1 MGLPRIKDSAVIG
14 QEVFFMAHRFSLARW
29 LLVPIALLLLEAMAC
44 STAASSPGN
53 NGNNNASNPAASNP
67 VDANSSKPALKV
79 SGIPDQD
86 AARLARRFQ
95 MFANYL
101 SEELGT
107 EVEYVPSVN
116 YAAVVTAFTQ
126 GDLQLA
132 FFGGLTGVQARL
144 QNPGAQAIAQ
154 WEHDARFH
162 SKFIVQSD
170 LPINSL
176 EDLKAHAKELSF
188 TFGSESSTSGHLM
201 PRHFLTE
208 AGINPDTDFKSLPN
222 YSGSHDLT
230 WQLVEGGSFNV
241 GALNED
247 VWERAVQEGKV
258 DTSKVRVFYTTPD
271 YYDYHWMAR
280 PDLNEIYGEGFTGR
294 VQAALLK
301 LNPQEHAEILELFS
315 TERFIETN
323 NSNYQAIEEGARNQG
338 LIR

>member
-1 MGLPRIKDSAVIG
+1 
-14 QEVFFMAHRFSLARW
+14 MAHRSTLALW
-29 LLVPIALLLLEAMAC
+29 LLASVTLMMFLGAMAC
-44 STAASSPGN
+44 GTAADSPGKDS
-53 NGNNNASNPAASNP
+53 GNTTNDPATTTP
-67 VDANSSKPALKV
+67 VDASSTAPILKV

-95 MFANYL
+95 MFADYL
-101 SEELGT
+101 SKELNV
-107 EVEYVPSVN
+107 EVAYVPSVN

-154 WEHDARFH
+154 REQDARFH
-162 SKFIVQSD
+162 SKFIVQSH

-176 EDLKAHAKELSF
+176 EELKTHAKDLTL

-208 AGINPDTDFKSLPN
+208 AGINPDTDFKTLPN
-222 YSGSHDLT
+222 FSGSHDLT
-230 WQLVEGGSFNV
+230 WQLVQGGSFNV

-247 VWERAVQEGKV
+247 VWEQAVQEGKV
-258 DTSKVRVFYTTPD
+258 DPAKVRVFYTTPE

-280 PDLNEIYGEGFTGR
+280 PDLDQVYGEGFTER
-294 VQAALLK
+294 IQAALLK
-301 LNPQEHAEILELFS
+301 LNPQEHGEILELFS
-315 TERFIETN
+315 TEKFIETN
-323 NSNYQAIEEGARNQG
+323 NDNYRAIEEVARQQG
-338 LIR
+338 LIQ

>member
-1 MGLPRIKDSAVIG
+1 
-14 QEVFFMAHRFSLARW
+14 MAHPFTLARW
-29 LLVPIALLLLEAMAC
+29 LLVPLTLMLLGAIAC
-44 STAASSPGN
+44 GTAADSPGN
-53 NGNNNASNPAASNP
+53 DSSNTASDPAATTP
-67 VDANSSKPALKV
+67 VDTSSTAPVLKV

-95 MFANYL
+95 LFADYL
-101 SEELGT
+101 SKELNV
-107 EVEYVPSVN
+107 EVAYVPSVN
-116 YAAVVTAFTQ
+116 YSAVVTAFTQ

-154 WEHDARFH
+154 REQDARFH
-162 SKFIVQSD
+162 SKFIVQSH

-176 EDLKAHAKELSF
+176 EDLKTHAKGLTL

-208 AGINPDTDFKSLPN
+208 AGINPDTDFKTLPN
-222 YSGSHDLT
+222 FSGSHDLT
-230 WQLVEGGSFNV
+230 WQLVQSGSFNV

-247 VWERAVQEGKV
+247 VWEQAVQESKV
-258 DTSKVRVFYTTPD
+258 DPAKVRVFYTTPE

-280 PDLNEIYGEGFTGR
+280 PDLDQVYGEGFTER

-301 LNPQEHAEILELFS
+301 LNPQEHGEILELFS
-315 TERFIETN
+315 TEKFIETN
-323 NSNYQAIEEGARNQG
+323 NDNYRTIEEVARKQG
-338 LIR
+338 LIQ